1 MLPTGPA
8 QMLRIYLGDAD
19 RAGGKTAYRA
29 IVELLRTRGLA
40 GATVLHGI
48 EGFGTKQHLH
58 TDRILTLSVDL
69 PVVIEVIDTEDRIHA
84 VLPELDELVGDGLI
98 VLSPVQVVA
107 HRSGHSGPATA

>member
-1 MLPTGPA
+1 MLPAGSA
-8 QMLRIYLGDAD
+8 VMLRIYLGDAD
-19 RAGGKTAYRA
+19 RSGGKTAYRA

-69 PVVIEVIDTEDRIHA
+69 PVVIEVIDTEDHIRA
-84 VLPELDELVGDGLI
+84 VLPALDDLVGDGLI
-98 VLSPVQVVA
+98 VLSPVEVVA
-107 HRSGHSGPATA
+107 HRSGQPDPGNG